1 MKNEKVIFVNR
12 SNDNKEATTN
22 EKMKFAIV
30 MACRALFVSNDEQET
45 KDKFAE
51 LGIFGEKEISEALR
65 HLEKHVEAIETKF
78 AKSSDIVKA
87 VVRTEFE
94 ILD

>member
-45 KDKFAE
+45 KAKFAD
-51 LGIFGEKEISEALR
+51 LGIIGEKEIAEALR

-78 AKSSDIVKA
+78 SKSSDIVKA
-87 VVRTEFE
+87 VVKTEFT
-94 ILD
+94 IID